1 MGSMALIRQ
10 FFHDLEWYSKGQ
22 AKNKDYAIEA
32 AIKNTSMPKIWNS
45 GSNLNFLRAL
55 KISKELEIPFAV
67 VGSGLEYM
75 DLKAIRQYKNKLI
88 IPVNFPAAYDAVS
101 YTHLTLPTI
110 YSV

>member
-55 KISKELEIPFAV
+55 KISK
-67 VGSGLEYM
+67 S
-75 DLKAIRQYKNKLI
+75 LI
-88 IPVNFPAAYDAVS
+88 F
-101 YTHLTLPTI
+101 HLL
-110 YSV
+110 